1 MRAGRVPRMPR
12 WLGQPRHGSRA
23 WYCPFTLASGS
34 DPRHE
39 SRVALLARTPSGP
52 QVSDFSDC
60 FLLVFGQLAVG
71 GLAALAVPPFAVL
84 QRGFYK
90 SSACVFLGCAL
101 LFIVGRATLAVRAGD
116 LISGRAV
123 ELTLWTTFA
132 AAFAAYLASLW
143 GEEPRLRART
153 YPAALFFGVAALCAS
168 ALAHRLG
175 TVGSAAALL
184 YPLSFLTGAL
194 ALGAVATGMLL
205 GHWYLIDLGL
215 SIGPLERLLRYFVAV
230 LVLHVAVLALTLV
243 VMALAPG
250 AGTAAVAK
258 LWHEHRSLLAARF
271 LLGPLAALGLGYLI
285 HRTLRIPQTMAATG
299 LFYIAILA
307 VMVGELLGRLILF
320 RTSLP
325 L

>member
-1 MRAGRVPRMPR
+1 M
-12 WLGQPRHGSRA
+12 
-23 WYCPFTLASGS
+23 
-34 DPRHE
+34 
-39 SRVALLARTPSGP
+39 
-52 QVSDFSDC
+52 SDFSDC

-116 LISGRAV
+116 LMSGRAV
-123 ELTLWTTFA
+123 ELALWTTFA

-215 SIGPLERLLRYFVAV
+215 SIEPLRRLFRYFVIV
-230 LVLHVAVLALTLV
+230 LLVHLAVLAMTLV
-243 VMALAPG
+243 TMALGSGPG
-250 AGTAAVAK
+250 PAAVAT
-258 LWHEHRSLLAARF
+258 LWREHALLLALRIV
-271 LLGPLAALGLGYLI
+271 LGPLTALGLGYLI
-285 HRTLRIPQTMAATG
+285 HRTLRTPQTMAATG